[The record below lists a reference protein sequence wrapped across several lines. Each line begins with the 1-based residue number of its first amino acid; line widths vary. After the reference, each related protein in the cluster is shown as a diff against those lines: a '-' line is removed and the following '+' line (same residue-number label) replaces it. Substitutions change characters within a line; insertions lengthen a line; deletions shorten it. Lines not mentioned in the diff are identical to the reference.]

1 MSSYHENQEL
11 EVLNSNSHRVVLT
24 GSRHDD
30 PEATP
35 PDTPV
40 RLTVDWD
47 GVKDPE
53 NPLNWSY
60 RRKWLLTGASCF
72 MCFAVGLN
80 ALAIT
85 SASDKV
91 DLRFGIDDTGSN
103 TYNGYWIVTVWN
115 AGATLAPLIGLPMME
130 SFGVRKGYLVSFFFF
145 TIFVIPQAVAQNY
158 ATLLVSRFISGS
170 FGSVVQNG
178 VANVIGDLWEEEE
191 NSLPCTLFIYSY
203 LMGFTLAPVIGAA
216 IISYLSWRWIFYIQ
230 LILYGILLPISYFLI
245 AETRGNIILLSR
257 AKRLSKS
264 LGYTPKLTHHTQ
276 ETFLRALYAS
286 TVRPLWMFTTEPVLF
301 FFTLWS
307 GLAIGNVFLG
317 TQSIAQIYAANYSF
331 SSPQAGYVQG
341 AMAVG
346 ETIGFAICVLQ
357 NHIYARS
364 ARRNPDAP
372 GRPIP
377 ESRLELSIPMSFLG
391 LTGGLFVYAWTSFH
405 DDAPWIGPAIGLA
418 LIGAGVMVIVGAVM
432 GYLADFYGIF
442 AGSAIAAVAAVE
454 NLLSATV
461 PLACER
467 MYTRLGFGWAST
479 LLGIVALGLSFAPVV
494 LYVKGKGL
502 RLRSNFA
509 ERMKMH

>member
-40 RLTVDWD
+40 RITVDWD
-47 GVKDPE
+47 GSKDPE

-91 DLRFGIDDTGSN
+91 DVRFGIDDTGPN
-103 TYNGYWIVTVWN
+103 AYNAYWIVTVWN

-145 TIFVIPQAVAQNY
+145 TVFVIPQAVAQNY

-230 LILYGILLPISYFLI
+230 LILYGVLLPLSYFLI

-264 LGYTPKLTHHTQ
+264 LGYTPMLTHHTQ
-276 ETFLRALYAS
+276 ETFVRALYAS

-307 GLAIGNVFLG
+307 LSLI
-317 TQSIAQIYAANYSF
+317 
-331 SSPQAGYVQG
+331 
-341 AMAVG
+341 
-346 ETIGFAICVLQ
+346 
-357 NHIYARS
+357 HI
-364 ARRNPDAP
+364 
-372 GRPIP
+372 
-377 ESRLELSIPMSFLG
+377 
-391 LTGGLFVYAWTSFH
+391 
-405 DDAPWIGPAIGLA
+405 
-418 LIGAGVMVIVGAVM
+418 
-432 GYLADFYGIF
+432 
-442 AGSAIAAVAAVE
+442 
-454 NLLSATV
+454 
-461 PLACER
+461 
-467 MYTRLGFGWAST
+467 
-479 LLGIVALGLSFAPVV
+479 
-494 LYVKGKGL
+494 
-502 RLRSNFA
+502 
-509 ERMKMH
+509 